1 MDKSD
6 YNVQSVRIP
15 MPVYNALKEY
25 AKERG
30 WTMTKVMNYAFV
42 AYLKEEIDPWW
53 ETHPKGKK
61 KYDGWE

>member
-1 MDKSD
+1 
-6 YNVQSVRIP
+6 